1 MNATIKAI
9 LFLLATSCT
18 SASNIR
24 GTDSRDERFLQTSL
38 GYSKH
43 GDRRMR
49 ATRPVENGLIVR
61 VIDSS
66 GKQPLQSQS
75 EALSVAFGS
84 TNSAAQQF
92 NDCSGGDF
100 TFVPYRS
107 GSINGVVNV
116 RLDSPITSYTKGN
129 ARVAAQEKLCQLLS
143 GSNSCDASKLNAVDH
158 VMYILPAGTTDCHA
172 SGCLFAAV
180 DGQHSV
186 YGDSSQYQKP
196 AFSVEGIAHELR

>member
-1 MNATIKAI
+1 M
-9 LFLLATSCT
+9 
-18 SASNIR
+18 R
-24 GTDSRDERFLQTSL
+24 GDDRFLQNSL
-38 GYSKH
+38 GYSEQ

-49 ATRPVENGLIVR
+49 ATRPSENGLIVR
-61 VIDSS
+61 VIDST

-75 EALSVAFGS
+75 EAMSVAFGS

-116 RLDSPITSYTKGN
+116 RLDAPITTYSKGD
-129 ARVAAQEKLCQLLS
+129 ARVAAQEKLCILLS
-143 GSNSCDASKLNAVDH
+143 GGGSCDGSKMNAVDH
-158 VMYILPAGTTDCHA
+158 IMYILPGGTNNCHE

-180 DGQHSV
+180 NGQYSV
-186 YGDSSQYQKP
+186 FGDSTRYSKP
-196 AFSVEGIAHELR
+196 AFSVEGILHELR